1 MRVDPKT
8 EQEVEEA
15 GLLPAGEYDFEIVD
29 AEDTTSK
36 KGNDMLV
43 VTLSIADTDGRDHKV
58 IDYLVDAVAYK
69 VRHFASAVGVLKEY
83 EAGNIPAHLLRGR
96 TGKCKLRLEPA
107 KGEFRA
113 KNSVNDYVKDGSG
126 NGAAPPPKQFV
137 PKELDD
143 DIPF

>member
-15 GLLPAGEYDFEIVD
+15 GLLPAGEYDFEVIE

-43 VTLSIADTDGRDHKV
+43 LTLSIEDGDGRSHKV

-69 VRHFASAVGVLKEY
+69 VRHFASAVGMLKEY
-83 EAGNIPAHLLRGR
+83 EAGNIPAHLLKGR

-107 KGEFRA
+107 KGDFRA
-113 KNSVNDYVKDGSG
+113 KNSVNDYVKESGG
-126 NGAAPPPKQFV
+126 NGAAPPAKFV
-137 PKELDD
+137 PQELDD